1 MALFVAV
8 RNINPLGAVLTVL
21 DGEARE
27 VGKGEVVQVTPE
39 QAGQA
44 PRWRRVAVDAD
55 GSPTEVIEGH
65 QETREHAGHLE
76 VHDLGAGLLA
86 QVANWD
92 FVPDDDKGA
101 DETAKENG

>member
-1 MALFVAV
+1 MALFVKV

-27 VGKGEVVQVTPE
+27 VGQGEVIQVTPE
-39 QAGQA
+39 QAGEA

-55 GSPTEVIEGH
+55 GAPTELVEDH

-76 VHDLGAGLLA
+76 VHDLGSGLLA
-86 QVANWD
+86 QVTNWEA
-92 FVPDDDKGA
+92 VPDGQGD
-101 DETAKENG
+101 DETPKENG